1 MATPLKRSQRTR
13 RTQRQ
18 LAKADIVVGT
28 PGRLWEVLS
37 TNMTVMES
45 FKKIQYLVVD
55 EADRILSEGYFKE
68 AEEIFKALDR
78 NVTEEDDEDEQTL
91 SPRQTLVFSA
101 TFHKG
106 LQQKLAGK
114 GKFGLMSEEESMEYL
129 LKRLN
134 FREEK
139 PEFVDVNP
147 VSQMAEGLKEGMIE
161 CGAME
166 KDLYLYALIL
176 LNPNRRSLVFTNSIS
191 TVRRLTPMLA
201 NLNLNALPLHSQM
214 PQKARLRSVERFT
227 STKPGTASILIATDV
242 AARGLDI
249 PGIDQVIHYHVP
261 RAADMYVHRSGR
273 TARAAT
279 SGLSILLCA
288 PEEVTPTRRLA
299 AKVHH
304 EQAGKNKYLIRTV
317 DIDRKLASRL
327 KPRVDLAKKL
337 ADAVLAK
344 EKGGKDD
351 DWVKKA
357 ADELGVEYDS
367 EELEKSGQWGGRG
380 SQRKKKQEAARGVS
394 KAEMGVM
401 RAQLREL
408 LSKRVNAGV
417 SERYIT
423 GGKIDVEE
431 LLRGAKG
438 DFLGHVDG
446 LDI

>member
-1 MATPLKRSQRTR
+1 
-13 RTQRQ
+13 
-18 LAKADIVVGT
+18 
-28 PGRLWEVLS
+28 
-37 TNMTVMES
+37 
-45 FKKIQYLVVD
+45 
-55 EADRILSEGYFKE
+55 
-68 AEEIFKALDR
+68 
-78 NVTEEDDEDEQTL
+78 
-91 SPRQTLVFSA
+91 
-101 TFHKG
+101 
-106 LQQKLAGK
+106 
-114 GKFGLMSEEESMEYL
+114 
-129 LKRLN
+129 
-134 FREEK
+134 
-139 PEFVDVNP
+139 
-147 VSQMAEGLKEGMIE
+147 
-161 CGAME
+161 
-166 KDLYLYALIL
+166 
-176 LNPNRRSLVFTNSIS
+176 
-191 TVRRLTPMLA
+191 MLA

-380 SQRKKKQEAARGVS
+380 SQ
-394 KAEMGVM
+394 
-401 RAQLREL
+401 
-408 LSKRVNAGV
+408 
-417 SERYIT
+417 
-423 GGKIDVEE
+423 
-431 LLRGAKG
+431 
-438 DFLGHVDG
+438 
-446 LDI
+446 